1 MAENAARRNGLCKF
15 VENEWKLLTSCI
27 GSASP
32 DRSSAV
38 VLFLVLFATSLTCTL
53 SRYLMEAQPGRFP
66 NYFVSWLIIGF
77 EVAAAVCLVLMWC
90 YARNRSPNADTSLQ
104 PWHRFLRHNIKLIGI
119 VPFFFAIFIFDVFRL
134 IANLTCVDAW
144 VACSN
149 RGIRLDHLTDILYP
163 LARTVYFCVE
173 LLFCAKFNAAHFF
186 QNTLVMAGLAIVQA
200 TNLSSWLDAL
210 VSESHIFLS
219 ERNWTYKIS
228 SCFDEDGVNVSEH
241 FVQCF
246 QRQTDEYRLL
256 GNASPYLFPFIME
269 FLMLVIHCVAD
280 WFFTD
285 AARHDAALQVPVTQ
299 GSHNQSASLTSSI
312 LTINEN
318 GGTRL
323 EPTTSYA
330 NTQVE
335 QQPRLSDST
344 VSRASSSTS
353 VFDDSGR
360 QDADTPLI
368 GDFVDVPANT
378 GAEAT
383 SWLDHCP
390 WLFFSVIL
398 PSFASFLFLIFGIY
412 DFLLGQDSYRDA
424 FMCYRSGYWLALTLA
439 ALIGY
444 RTRSLQ
450 FPIATMNPNGF
461 EYFVIL
467 SCIGPILQSIFTIV
481 ANVQTDGFVV
491 PMGMFLTEEITN
503 IIQICTQ
510 IVFYAFAKTIQI
522 PTDEISED
530 NERDFQRRRSILM
543 GVLSY
548 YAVCNAAL
556 WVEDSFI
563 DTRSSVTSWQK
574 RYFDNWP
581 LIYNVFNPLS
591 LMFRFNSFLLFLD
604 VLFDKRRHP

>member
-1 MAENAARRNGLCKF
+1 
-15 VENEWKLLTSCI
+15 
-27 GSASP
+27 
-32 DRSSAV
+32 
-38 VLFLVLFATSLTCTL
+38 
-53 SRYLMEAQPGRFP
+53 
-66 NYFVSWLIIGF
+66 
-77 EVAAAVCLVLMWC
+77 
-90 YARNRSPNADTSLQ
+90 
-104 PWHRFLRHNIKLIGI
+104 
-119 VPFFFAIFIFDVFRL
+119 
-134 IANLTCVDAW
+134 
-144 VACSN
+144 
-149 RGIRLDHLTDILYP
+149 
-163 LARTVYFCVE
+163 
-173 LLFCAKFNAAHFF
+173 
-186 QNTLVMAGLAIVQA
+186 MAGLAIVQA

-210 VSESHIFLS
+210 VSESHIFSS

-228 SCFDEDGVNVSEH
+228 SCFSEDGVNVSEH

-246 QRQTDEYRLL
+246 QHQTDEYRLL
-256 GNASPYLFPFIME
+256 ENASPYLFPFIME

-285 AARHDAALQVPVTQ
+285 ATQHDATLHVPVTQ
-299 GSHNQSASLTSSI
+299 GSRHQSASLTSSV

-323 EPTTSYA
+323 VPTTSYE
-330 NTQVE
+330 NTRVE

-353 VFDDSGR
+353 VFDDIGR
-360 QDADTPLI
+360 QDADAPLI
-368 GDFVDVPANT
+368 DDDFVDVQANT
-378 GAEAT
+378 GDEAT

-412 DFLLGQDSYRDA
+412 DFLLGQDSYRDV

-444 RTRSLQ
+444 RSRSLQ
-450 FPIATMNPNGF
+450 FPTAPMNPNGF

-491 PMGMFLTEEITN
+491 PMGMFLTEEVTN
-503 IIQICTQ
+503 IVQICTQ

-522 PTDEISED
+522 PTDEVSED